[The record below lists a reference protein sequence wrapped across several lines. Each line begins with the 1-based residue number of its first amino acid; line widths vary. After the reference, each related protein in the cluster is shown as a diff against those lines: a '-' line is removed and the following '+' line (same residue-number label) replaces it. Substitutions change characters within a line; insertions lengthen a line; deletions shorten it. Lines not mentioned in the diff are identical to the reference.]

1 MGSPPT
7 STLCASKAAFT
18 LPTSVFSFT
27 FGTFV
32 GSKYRRVSQM
42 TPGRAPAGSRRARR
56 SLSVFGSAKDPR
68 EEAPALIQLFHGA
81 DLERRGQPKHAR
93 HQRDRGGAQEG
104 TKALRAGRLLGPRL
118 YGRRALGGLPSDPPA
133 RDRRGDARD
142 EGPTEEDVLY
152 ARKGGVDV

>member
-93 HQRDRGGAQEG
+93 HQRDRGGAQERA
-104 TKALRAGRLLGPRL
+104 KALRAGSLLGRLGRLGRRLGPRL
-118 YGRRALGGLPSDPPA
+118 YGRCALGG
-133 RDRRGDARD
+133 
-142 EGPTEEDVLY
+142 
-152 ARKGGVDV
+152 